1 MPGGADSHKSEIM
14 RRLTRRG
21 FLHCA
26 AGAGLGL
33 SGSQLLTGCGGTPPP
48 LIGAVTDVPVD
59 TTSRVS
65 VIRGLDLYEMT
76 HQALDAVGGIESVVH
91 PGETVFIK
99 PNLGGVDFVSHNSF
113 LGGESAKVE
122 IIVTVAEACLQAGAS
137 KVIIGEGG
145 QVRQFS
151 WEHAVTLDG
160 STNLAAEAARL
171 NAAYP
176 DKLQLACLMVD
187 SPEWDPVPSPHTDL
201 GEIYISSLLARADRV
216 ISIAPI
222 KTHRW
227 TYITGT
233 MKNFVGSTSF
243 DRYGSGMPWRY
254 ALHNAAG
261 GVSQC
266 FLDIVAGIRPD
277 LAIVDGSI
285 CCEGNGPHVLPIWW
299 GTTVDVRNRL
309 GDWFLLAGTDLPAL
323 DATAAR
329 IIGQDVAGVPYLV
342 NAYNQG
348 LGQIQE
354 SQIQLVGASLD
365 ELRMNWTPAQHLEGF
380 GDVILPTLIL
390 QSLGL
395 W

>member
-1 MPGGADSHKSEIM
+1 MNK
-14 RRLTRRG
+14 LTRRS
-21 FLHCA
+21 FLRRA
-26 AGAGLGL
+26 TGAGLAL
-33 SGSQLLTGCGGTPPP
+33 SASELLTGCGGTAPPFVP
-48 LIGAVTDVPVD
+48 SPTDTPVD
-59 TTSRVS
+59 TTARVAA
-65 VIRGLDLYEMT
+65 IRGTDLREMT
-76 HQALDAVGGIESVVH
+76 HQGLEAVGGIESVVH

-113 LGGESAKVE
+113 LGGESTKIE
-122 IIVTVAEACLQAGAS
+122 IIVTVAEECLQAGAA

-151 WEHAVTLDG
+151 WEHALTLDG
-160 STNLAAEAARL
+160 STTLAAEAVRL
-171 NAAYP
+171 NAAYA
-176 DKLQLACLMVD
+176 DRLQLACLMVD
-187 SPEWDPVPSPHTDL
+187 SPEWDPLPSPHTDL
-201 GEIYISSLLARADRV
+201 GDIYVSSLLARADRV

-227 TYITGT
+227 THITAT

-243 DRYGSGMPWRY
+243 DQYGGGMPWRY
-254 ALHNAAG
+254 ALHGAAG

-266 FLDIVAGIRPD
+266 FLDIVAGLRPD
-277 LAIVDGSI
+277 LAIIDGSI
-285 CCEGNGPHVLPIWW
+285 CCEGNGPHVLPMW
-299 GTTVDVRNRL
+299 GTTIDVRDHL

-329 IIGQDVAGVPYLV
+329 IIGQDVGGVPYLL
-342 NAYNQG
+342 NAYDQG

-354 SQIQLVGASLD
+354 SRIQLVGASLD

-380 GDVILPTLIL
+380 GDVILPTLL
-390 QSLGL
+390 LNALGL